1 MKKSLRLNPLAVGI
15 AASALSLSS
24 LAADFTLEEVIVTAQ
39 KRAQSLQD
47 VPISVSAVGGEKLAE
62 AGIENL
68 QDLSAYVPN
77 LKIVEGG
84 FVPQM
89 FIRGI
94 GSGSNQGFEQ
104 SVGTYSDGVYMG
116 RSMQSRSSFMDLE
129 RVEGFCRIP

>member
-84 FVPQM
+84 YVPQM